1 MPVSSFGFL
10 LNLFVSDI
18 PRVPEDIRPL
28 AYGARAQDASFNIT
42 LEREFDRGLA
52 PTELAPQEMARV
64 FLNRSATA
72 STRPLIPGGGRKVR
86 KGATSDQ
93 LGSRAYRQLGADGLN
108 RSRGNL

>member
-1 MPVSSFGFL
+1 

-72 STRPLIPGGGRKVR
+72 FTRPLIPGGRRKVR
-86 KGATSDQ
+86 KGATP
-93 LGSRAYRQLGADGLN
+93 AYW
-108 RSRGNL
+108 RSRSYRPIRAGSGH